1 MRAVSSWRRGRHCG
15 ARSHAHA
22 SAPGVAGVPRAH
34 ISHRRKCLGMSMV
47 EMLVAVLVV
56 GIGLMGVA
64 SLMIESMRNG
74 HGALLRTQAVNLVS
88 DMVERIRANPLGTDA
103 YDCARYARGPVL
115 LGCSPSGPAP
125 GGVNCTARE
134 LAEDDLAEW
143 QSAVMRALP
152 SVGPASCRGNVA
164 YVAAS
169 DATEPSRYRV
179 SVSWQQHG
187 EPLTYQSELLVAAP
201 APR

>member
-1 MRAVSSWRRGRHCG
+1 MRAVTSWRRGC
-15 ARSHAHA
+15 
-22 SAPGVAGVPRAH
+22 VPRANLCA
-34 ISHRRKCLGMSMV
+34 RRRCAGMSMV
-47 EMLVAVLVV
+47 EALVAVLIV
-56 GIGLMGVA
+56 GMGLMGVA
-64 SLMIESMRNG
+64 SLIVESVRNG

-103 YDCARYARGPVL
+103 YDCARYSAGPAL
-115 LGCSPSGPAP
+115 LGCSPSGAAP

-143 QSAVMRALP
+143 RSAVTRALP
-152 SVGPASCRGNVA
+152 SVGPASCGGNVA

-169 DATEPSRYRV
+169 DATEPSRYVV
-179 SVSWQQHG
+179 SVSWQQRG